1 MSDELER
8 RAAAAIDKH
17 ERLLHLKTLEL
28 LLAAMVRR
36 VGISDVRIVL
46 KRYLDDLSE
55 FDRQG
60 PA

>member
-1 MSDELER
+1 MSQELER
-8 RAAAAIDKH
+8 RATAAIDKH

-28 LLAAMVRR
+28 LLGAMVRR
-36 VGISDVRIVL
+36 AGIADVRVVL
-46 KRYLDDLSE
+46 KRYLDDLGE

>member
-8 RAAAAIDKH
+8 RAAAAVDKH

-28 LLAAMVRR
+28 LRAAMVRR
-36 VGISDVRIVL
+36 VGISDVRVVL
-46 KRYLDDLSE
+46 KRYLDDLGE